1 MYTLPNAKINIGLKV
16 VGRRQDGYHD
26 LQTVF
31 YPISLSDSLEVTALK
46 NEDRPF
52 ELLVN
57 GITFQGEDKDNL
69 VVKVYLALKEEFELP
84 PVRIY
89 LTKHIPVGAGLGG
102 GSSDAANMMKLLN
115 DMFSLGLSDKE
126 MEARLS
132 PFGADCPF
140 FIHNKPVYAEEIG
153 DKFSPVSLS
162 LKGYHLL
169 LVKPDINISTAL
181 AYRGV
186 RPEMPSVDLKTLIT
200 QTPFHLWRDVIVND
214 FEESIF
220 PNHPE
225 IAAIKQTLYDMGA
238 IYASMSGSGSSVYG
252 VFSRPIDDVSK
263 LFPDCF
269 TFTGTL
275 G

>member
-16 VGRRQDGYHD
+16 IGRRQDGYHD

-46 NEDRPF
+46 SEDRSC

-57 GITFQGEDKDNL
+57 GITLQGEDKDNL

-115 DMFSLGLSDKE
+115 DMFSLGLSYRE

-132 PFGADCPF
+132 PLGADCPF
-140 FIHNKPVYAEEIG
+140 FVRNKPVYAEGIG

-162 LKGYHLL
+162 LNGYHLL

-186 RPEMPSVDLKTLIT
+186 RPEKPSVDLKTLIT
-200 QTPFHLWRDVIVND
+200 ETPLYLWRDIIVND
-214 FEESIF
+214 FEKSIF
-220 PNHPE
+220 SSYPK
-225 IAAIKQTLYDMGA
+225 IAAIKHTLYDMGA

-252 VFSRPIDDVSK
+252 VFSRPIDNVSK

-269 TFTGTL
+269 TFAGML
-275 G
+275 C